1 MSKTLFLPLA
11 TASVVLLALALP
23 QPQAHALASDRAQPM
38 NIEADSLRHDEAKQT
53 TVFTGRVVVTKGSI
67 VLRGDSLNVLQRAD
81 GSQLGTV
88 QAGGGRRAFFSQQ
101 RDTPKGAPKET
112 VEAEATRIEY
122 DSKADRVR
130 LLGRAQ
136 LRRYQGGQLNDEI
149 SGGEIVYHNGSGQFS
164 VDGAARGGSSSGSAP
179 AGQGGRVRAV
189 IGASTTGQAGSGSD
203 RGSRGAKAPATPLA
217 PSSELQQTA
226 P

>member
-11 TASVVLLALALP
+11 AVSAVLLALALP

-38 NIEADSLRHDEAKQT
+38 NIEADALRHDEAKQT

-67 VLRGDSLNVLQRAD
+67 VLRGDSLSVLQRAD
-81 GSQLGTV
+81 GSQQGTV
-88 QAGGGRRAFFSQQ
+88 QAEGGRRAFFSQQ

-164 VDGAARGGSSSGSAP
+164 VDGAARGGGAASAS
-179 AGQGGRVRAV
+179 QGGRVRAV
-189 IGASTTGQAGSGSD
+189 IGASTTGQAGSSSD

-217 PSSELQQTA
+217 PSSQLQQTA